1 MMMKEK
7 ITQRSSRT
15 AFVRSSRVTRNKNG
29 ETLIET
35 LAAVLLSSLAM
46 LVLATMI
53 LTSSKMTD
61 SSSKQLDK
69 YYAANNTLSAGG
81 DGDTE
86 PKKGTVSLQDGG
98 GDPLAF
104 GPEEVTVAVD
114 CYENAEA
121 GKVPV
126 LSYKKSAD

>member
-7 ITQRSSRT
+7 ITQRSSRA
-15 AFVRSSRVTRNKNG
+15 AFICSCRVTRNKNG

-35 LAAVLLSSLAM
+35 LAAVLVSSLAM

-61 SSSKQLDK
+61 NSSKQLDK
-69 YYAANNTLSAGG
+69 YYAANNTLGAGG
-81 DGDTE
+81 DTE
-86 PKKGTVSLQDGG
+86 TKGTVSLKDED

-104 GPEEVTVAVD
+104 GPEDVTVAVD